1 MTHVPTNPS
10 PLPSNRRVTDEELVA
25 RARQGDTHAFGE
37 LVTRHQAAVIRTA
50 FIVCRSRE
58 EAEEVAQDALVSA
71 WRRLSTFR
79 GEAQFRTWLLTIA
92 WRHALTRRGSAWRRL
107 FRTARQPE
115 DVTFELRSD
124 APGAERIVA
133 AGETLQ
139 RVGELVDALPA
150 PLRDALLLAASGECT
165 FEQMAVMLG
174 VPSGTLKW
182 RVSEARRRVKAGLGG
197 D

>member
-1 MTHVPTNPS
+1 M
-10 PLPSNRRVTDEELVA
+10 TDEELVA
-25 RARQGDTHAFGE
+25 RARQGDTQAFGE
-37 LVTRHQAAVIRTA
+37 LVTRHHASVVRTA

-58 EAEEVAQDALVSA
+58 EAEEVAQEALVSA

-79 GEAQFRTWLLTIA
+79 GEAQFKTWLLAIA

-107 FRTARQPE
+107 FRTARQLD
-115 DVTFELRSD
+115 DVTLELRSE

-133 AGETLQ
+133 ASETLR
-139 RVGELVDALPA
+139 RVGDLVNALPP

-165 FEQMAVMLG
+165 FEEMAVMLG

-182 RVSEARRRVKAGLGG
+182 RVMEARRRVKSALDGA
-197 D
+197 